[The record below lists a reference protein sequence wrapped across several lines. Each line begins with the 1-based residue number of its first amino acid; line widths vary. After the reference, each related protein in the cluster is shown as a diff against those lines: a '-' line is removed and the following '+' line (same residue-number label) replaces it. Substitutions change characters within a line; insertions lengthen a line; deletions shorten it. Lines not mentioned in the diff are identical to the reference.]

1 MGEGKFS
8 NADHLMALREERR
21 DKQIWYYVNDA
32 KLKELIT
39 DLDETDLFLILH
51 SKSTGAWLNVRD
63 TTVTGIVLAATEFID
78 I

>member
-1 MGEGKFS
+1 MPITLWRSGKNF
-8 NADHLMALREERR
+8 LLT
-21 DKQIWYYVNDA
+21 IWDYVNDA
-32 KLKELIT
+32 KLKELIA